1 MAALASSRI
10 STSLVADTLKTST
23 HDVGQLCTNDNIN
36 KWSKHK
42 PIRYPKVDGLSD
54 AEFKGTTADQLAG
67 IYYGLKSN
75 VIATDYESLHQ
86 TTYEYVGKPTGGAN
100 APYRLGDFRGYDHN
114 AEPNLIGYPTF
125 TDNTIYFDI
134 QEPISILIDF
144 DYQGKNTTGIDLS
157 ELTPSNDVYDIED
170 YYPCVMIDNWAK
182 VLYNKQLTSG
192 TVEQEPVVTRIYH
205 NGVYYQ
211 NFATDLDVSDLQVE
225 GKTHTV
231 SFFLIRVINDTLIN
245 LNKWVDVKDKAFNQ
259 NLIAIPEATGMRC
272 TFERWDK
279 LYIPTPISVRA
290 TMSGG
295 VTVAWGWTGDPPEEA
310 MQVTCRVSTS
320 MAEGGSFLAS
330 KTMTYTPPVIGG
342 PVQLLQFNFTWRE
355 YGVLPLGVGDTYT
368 HRFYVS
374 TEDGGQTKEIT
385 FTVQ

>member
-1 MAALASSRI
+1 MAALPSSNI
-10 STSLVADTLKTST
+10 STSLVANTLQTSSR
-23 HDVGQLCTNDNIN
+23 DVGTLCTYNSIN

-54 AEFKGTTADQLAG
+54 SEFKGTTADQLAG

-86 TTYEYVGKPTGGAN
+86 TTYEYVGKPTGGQN
-100 APYRLGDFRGYDHN
+100 APYRLGDFRGYDHS
-114 AEPNLIGYPTF
+114 AVPNLIGYPTF
-125 TDNTIYFDI
+125 TNNTIYFDI
-134 QEPISILIDF
+134 EEPISILIDF
-144 DYQGKNTTGIDLS
+144 DHLGNNTTGVNLS

-182 VLYNKQLTSG
+182 VLYNKHLTSG
-192 TVEQEPVVTRIYH
+192 STQLEPTVTPIYH
-205 NGVYYQ
+205 NGSYWQ

-225 GKTHTV
+225 GETHTV
-231 SFFLIRVINDTLIN
+231 SFFLIRVINDILIN
-245 LNKWVDVKDKAFNQ
+245 LNEWVDVKDKVFHQ
-259 NLIAIPEATGMRC
+259 NLIAIPEATGMQC

-295 VTVAWGWTGDPPEEA
+295 VTVAWDWTGDPPEEE
-310 MQVTCRVSTS
+310 MQVTCQVSTS
-320 MAEGGSFLAS
+320 AAEGGFFFAS
-330 KTMTYTPPVIGG
+330 KTMTYTPPVLGG
-342 PVQLLQFNFTWRE
+342 PLQLLQFNFTWRE
-355 YGVLPLGVGDTYT
+355 YGVLPTASGATFT
-368 HRFYVS
+368 HRFYIS

>member
-23 HDVGQLCTNDNIN
+23 HDVGSLCTHENIN

-42 PIRYPKVDGLSD
+42 PVRYPKVDGLSD
-54 AEFKGTTADQLAG
+54 SEFKGTTADQLAG

-114 AEPNLIGYPTF
+114 AVPNLIGYPTF

-144 DYQGKNTTGIDLS
+144 DHQGKNTTGIDLS
-157 ELTPSNDVYDIED
+157 ELTFSNDAYDIEN

-211 NFATDLDVSDLQVE
+211 NFATALDVSDLQLE
-225 GKTHTV
+225 GDTHTV

-245 LNKWVDVKDKAFNQ
+245 LNNWVDVKDKAFNQ

-279 LYIPTPISVRA
+279 QYIPTAISVRA
-290 TMSGG
+290 TLSGG
-295 VTVAWGWTGDPPEEA
+295 VIVAWGWTGDPPEENT
-310 MQVTCRVSTS
+310 QVTCSVYTEDN
-320 MAEGGSFLAS
+320 MWLTS
-330 KTMTYTPPVIGG
+330 KTMTYTPPVSGG
-342 PVQLLQFNFTWRE
+342 PVQLLQFSFTWNE
-355 YGVLPLGVGDTYT
+355 YGIIPLGVGDTYT
-368 HRFYVS
+368 HIFNVH
-374 TEDGGQTKEIT
+374 TEDGGQDKTIT